1 VSAAALAGAILAAG
15 FSSRMRE
22 LKPWLPLDGVPA
34 VLRVAGA
41 YVDVGLAVVVVL
53 GFGAER
59 VAPGLDAYGVR
70 ALPAEMLAAR
80 DD

>member
-22 LKPWLPLDGVPA
+22 LKPLLPLDGVPA

-41 YVDVGLAVVVVL
+41 SGDVGLAAVVVL

-59 VAPGLDAYGVR
+59 VVPVLDA
-70 ALPAEMLAAR
+70 
-80 DD
+80 